1 MFLTFLAVSAP
12 DLSDINGKT
21 KRRWNRA
28 ETARNAENISQT
40 KQADKVASF
49 DVFYLY
55 KVL

>member
-12 DLSDINGKT
+12 DLSDINGKS
-21 KRRWNRA
+21 RWNRA
-28 ETARNAENISQT
+28 ETARNAKNISQT

-49 DVFYLY
+49 DVFYPY